1 MSRPANKQRSIR
13 ITVTTT
19 EPVKH
24 YLESLVQL
32 GAHGST
38 PSEVALTIILEA
50 MRRDMAKV
58 RSTTLNS
65 APPQIIWANPP

>member
-1 MSRPANKQRSIR
+1 MNIARRNLADRGIQAGYPTQPRAG
-13 ITVTTT
+13 
-19 EPVKH
+19 
-24 YLESLVQL
+24 

-65 APPQIIWANPP
+65 APPQIIWAKPP